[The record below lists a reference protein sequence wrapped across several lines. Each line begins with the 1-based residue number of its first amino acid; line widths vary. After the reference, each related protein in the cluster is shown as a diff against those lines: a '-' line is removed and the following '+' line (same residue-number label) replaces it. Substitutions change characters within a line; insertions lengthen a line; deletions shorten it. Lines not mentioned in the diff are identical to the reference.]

1 MSVAKKKN
9 ILFFILIAI
18 FIEGCTSI
26 KTGNLTDSL
35 LLNGDNNFVIYSPN
49 KSNTYR
55 TTEVHTKIDY
65 HYETINLIDKTINN
79 YEMYEQRLDDLFREK
94 KISKKD
100 YFDNKEK
107 VKNLKNEA
115 KTKRTEA
122 QKALNEWKNLLQ
134 SSSLNDE
141 RRNKFIA
148 DSIAFEDQK
157 RVAAEQNR
165 REKERL
171 ETENRRIEN
180 ERRRLAEKEAEI
192 NNRTVQPI
200 ESPSGAD
207 EIPDNCYTLSIQS
220 DLFGF
225 RTRKLTQ
232 AELNACNQC
241 QSYVYSDGSRG
252 YEDMSKSS
260 CILKKKID
268 DETDLGSLR
277 NGAFVQLLNKD
288 GSFYR
293 VRDVSTGKIGY
304 IAGKYAGVST
314 LVKTS
319 CK

>member
-1 MSVAKKKN
+1 MSVVKKKI
-9 ILFFILIAI
+9 ILFLMLTAI

-79 YEMYEQRLDDLFREK
+79 YELYEQRLDDLFREK

-134 SSSLNDE
+134 TSSLNDE

-148 DSIAFEDQK
+148 NSIAFENQK

-165 REKERL
+165 QEKERL
-171 ETENRRIEN
+171 EAENRRIEN
-180 ERRRLAEKEAEI
+180 ERQRLAKKEAEI
-192 NNRTVQPI
+192 NNRPI
-200 ESPSGAD
+200 QLTESPPSK
-207 EIPDNCYTLSIQS
+207 TLANGLVVGRNYCCNS
-220 DLFGF
+220 DGNFLYCI
-225 RTRKLTQ
+225 RSETISQ
-232 AELNACNQC
+232 QELNEIKRQRDNN
-241 QSYVYSDGSRG
+241 VYREENDRTLIRCLEQG
-252 YEDMSKSS
+252 E
-260 CILKKKID
+260 
-268 DETDLGSLR
+268 E
-277 NGAFVQLLNKD
+277 VQLLGEKGGWFKVYD
-288 GSFYR
+288 IQSQRTGYMSKKMGSR
-293 VRDVSTGKIGY
+293 IS
-304 IAGKYAGVST
+304 
-314 LVKTS
+314 LTS
-319 CK
+319 CD